1 MFLSLCFIDFGVSLS
16 EISPLTTKYTFST
29 IRRVGVCSIVAKNIY
44 LQRSNSQIRSCWCK
58 TDCDLR
64 RSVMETPKKR
74 HSSFLING
82 REGISLSSNDISL
95 SSNDISL
102 SSNDISLSSNDISFR
117 KNDISYRKNDI
128 SFRKNDISLS
138 SKDISLREND
148 ISLRENDNSWGAQR
162 YIGDISRLLEQ

>member
-1 MFLSLCFIDFGVSLS
+1 MFRVTFHVRVLIRLFWQRVTKCAMFLSLCFIDFGVSLS

-29 IRRVGVCSIVAKNIY
+29 IRQVGVCSIVAKNIY

-58 TDCDLR
+58 TDCGLR

-117 KNDISYRKNDI
+117 KNDIS
-128 SFRKNDISLS
+128 FRK
-138 SKDISLREND
+138 
-148 ISLRENDNSWGAQR
+148 NDNSWGAQR